1 MDGLRQRLQAR
12 IALLRKQRETDGKRG
27 LKRGREATNGP
38 LSAEEKEKLKQQRRK
53 AKKLKRAE
61 QRKQKAR
68 KGQTHS
74 TGASGVGLSSQ
85 QRGAGRVEDDTD
97 STIASAPYI
106 PAVSDLQFSSITGL
120 RTQRTQF
127 AKEDDCFAALNADS
141 RGGRKRSA

>member
-38 LSAEEKEKLKQQRRK
+38 LSAEDKEKLKQQRRK

-68 KGQTHS
+68 KDRTLFG
-74 TGASGVGLSSQ
+74 TGASEVGLSSQ
-85 QRGAGRVEDDTD
+85 PRAPPELRMILIQLLRQLHTFQQ
-97 STIASAPYI
+97 SATYSFPQ
-106 PAVSDLQFSSITGL
+106 LQG
-120 RTQRTQF
+120 
-127 AKEDDCFAALNADS
+127 
-141 RGGRKRSA
+141 